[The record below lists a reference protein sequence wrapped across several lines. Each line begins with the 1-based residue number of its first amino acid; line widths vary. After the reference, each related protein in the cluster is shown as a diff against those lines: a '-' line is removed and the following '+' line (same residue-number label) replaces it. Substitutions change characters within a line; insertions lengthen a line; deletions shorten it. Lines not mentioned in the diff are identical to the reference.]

1 MPFIERN
8 EENKIIGIFTVAQ
21 YEGQEFVE
29 GPVELEVSA
38 PGYPGEAVLQS
49 PNGTPFKITVD
60 DDGKIESEPM
70 SGGA

>member
-8 EENKIIGIFTVAQ
+8 EENKIIGIFTASQ

-29 GPVELEVSA
+29 GPVELEVST
-38 PGYPGEAVLQS
+38 PSYPSEAVLQS

-60 DDGKIESEPM
+60 DDGKIESEHM
-70 SGGA
+70 SEGA